1 MRWEKKRTNSGG
13 LWSVK
18 WEPPPPPQLW
28 GVRSCWRC
36 ELLFLASSFSFSWR
50 SLLNGGSARS
60 PATSPAPVIS
70 EESWGFRG
78 GCGGGGRPCR
88 QVCGQMFTNVLNV
101 CEKLTD
107 FTAVSVFVV
116 FLAKLL
122 CFTANIDLVWLKGSF
137 FWISLNY
144 VLDVFK
150 RVFRECLFKPDEAF
164 DVVSLLIYISQFSG
178 LINKGVT

>member
-1 MRWEKKRTNSGG
+1 MPLDPADKCV
-13 LWSVK
+13 VK
-18 WEPPPPPQLW
+18 
-28 GVRSCWRC
+28 C
-36 ELLFLASSFSFSWR
+36 
-50 SLLNGGSARS
+50 S
-60 PATSPAPVIS
+60 P
-70 EESWGFRG
+70 
-78 GCGGGGRPCR
+78 
-88 QVCGQMFTNVLNV
+88 V

-107 FTAVSVFVV
+107 FTAGSVFVV